1 MRRFG
6 IAVVATVLFG
16 AFAGAVLPAAA
27 QMPIPIS
34 LEARLALSFPRG
46 AVAERWGT
54 GLGYGVEAA
63 AQFVPHVA
71 LYAGYSRSFFDL
83 DFLDDMRAHDS
94 GFAVGVKG
102 DLSLAHFSEAP
113 IAPWLAT
120 GLLLHAMEIRGTNL
134 PRDDRQLGFE
144 VGAGLAVRAS
154 RKPFGD
160 LPLVPGSSWGLRYR
174 RYEARVLGSE
184 REAVSYLSVTG
195 ALSVSF

>member
-1 MRRFG
+1 MWRFREA
-6 IAVVATVLFG
+6 AVAAVLFG

-34 LEARLALSFPRG
+34 LEARLGLTFPKG

-63 AQFVPHVA
+63 ARFVPHVA

-94 GFAVGVKG
+94 GFAVGLKG
-102 DLSLAHFSEAP
+102 DLPLAHFSEARV
-113 IAPWLAT
+113 APWLAT
-120 GLLLHAMEIRGTNL
+120 GLLVHAMEIRGTNL
-134 PRDDRQLGFE
+134 PRDDRQLGLE

-154 RKPFGD
+154 REPFGG

-174 RYEARVLGSE
+174 RYESRILGSE
-184 REAVSYLSVTG
+184 REAVSYLTVTG